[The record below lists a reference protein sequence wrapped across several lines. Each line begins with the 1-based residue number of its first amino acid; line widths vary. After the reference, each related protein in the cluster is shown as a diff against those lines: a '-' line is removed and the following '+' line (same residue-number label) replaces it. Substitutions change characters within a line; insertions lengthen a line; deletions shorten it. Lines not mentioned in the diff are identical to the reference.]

1 MQWTTNSGE
10 AVPGLTGLAG
20 TILVVSLIL
29 LVLGAAVGVIGVY
42 VSRKQRN
49 SGLMAGLLMD
59 VMRVGFG
66 AAVLGGLSASIVAGS
81 TLYQVPKVEAE
92 KVAPPTSTGQC
103 SQSRSVTIANGVWED
118 QFSENVEVPEF
129 DAPLYSGEAQ
139 YWPDPANGCGNGTV
153 DACRMVHLTG
163 TTGDETGMSG
173 FEKVDEWIPPKGEC
187 SSGEPE
193 EVDF

>member
-1 MQWTTNSGE
+1 MQYTTNSGE
-10 AVPGLTGLAG
+10 AVPGLTGLSG

-66 AAVLGGLSASIVAGS
+66 AAVLGGVSASIVAGS

-92 KVAPPTSTGQC
+92 KVAPPTSTGEC
-103 SQSRSVTIANGVWED
+103 SASEQTGALGDNSEEVAQLTTWEAPRGAS
-118 QFSENVEVPEF
+118 FENVR
-129 DAPLYSGEAQ
+129 
-139 YWPDPANGCGNGTV
+139 YWPDPSQGCETGTV
-153 DACRMVHLTG
+153 DACRMVQITGSKPADGAMGNLT
-163 TTGDETGMSG
+163 DVG
-173 FEKVDEWIPPKGEC
+173 FNEWGSPVGEC

-193 EVDF
+193 EVEF